1 VKKELK
7 VGTICTA
14 VSDLEHSLK
23 PKITKHLF
31 NIQNQFKYYQQ
42 LKQELTDNEC
52 LIHIDYAENYVGKY
66 HEEIQSVHFGAS
78 QPQITLHTGV
88 YFTKDLPG
96 GSTFC
101 TLSDSLQHGPSA
113 IWTFIRPV
121 LNKECD
127 RGSCLI

>member
-1 VKKELK
+1 LEVLIL
-7 VGTICTA
+7 GTICTA

-66 HEEIQSVHFGAS
+66 HEEIQSGVH
-78 QPQITLHTGV
+78 
-88 YFTKDLPG
+88 
-96 GSTFC
+96 
-101 TLSDSLQHGPSA
+101 
-113 IWTFIRPV
+113 R
-121 LNKECD
+121 
-127 RGSCLI
+127 